1 MEDGVRSPV
10 VGDDL
15 VLDAGSGQR
24 LARGTLR
31 RERFVRHLVTRTVP
45 HLHTPARYRRGMSK
59 QYLILIEDL
68 VREGRSEREI
78 DQIVR
83 EVVAE
88 DERHDGVDD
97 DTASADLP
105 AAA

>member
-1 MEDGVRSPV
+1 M
-10 VGDDL
+10 
-15 VLDAGSGQR
+15 
-24 LARGTLR
+24 T
-31 RERFVRHLVTRTVP
+31 
-45 HLHTPARYRRGMSK
+45 K

-78 DQIVR
+78 DEIVR

-88 DERHDGVDD
+88 DADRP
-97 DTASADLP
+97 DLP

>member
-1 MEDGVRSPV
+1 
-10 VGDDL
+10 
-15 VLDAGSGQR
+15 
-24 LARGTLR
+24 
-31 RERFVRHLVTRTVP
+31 
-45 HLHTPARYRRGMSK
+45 MSK

-78 DQIVR
+78 DEIVR

-88 DERHDGVDD
+88 DERVG
-97 DTASADLP
+97 ASVAEADRSDLP